1 MNNDINKQRTEEFLL
16 VANEYCLLL
25 ENLKQI
31 SKKGF
36 LEKSQKLL
44 GLLYLKATALQVED
58 DLSDAYIEKFVTE
71 EDWHFI
77 QNGVAGK
84 LGSSESF
91 FEVFTP
97 ETLETDNQENVSLSE
112 CLTDIYQD
120 SKDIV
125 TLYRVGNEESLEN
138 ALFECKM
145 NFERYW
151 GPRLLASLSVI
162 HNLLYG
168 TDSLEDEETT
178 ENKADNLPNTD
189 NWLINERF
197 KDFREEE

>member
-1 MNNDINKQRTEEFLL
+1 MDKDLNTQKIEEFLL

-25 ENLKQI
+25 ENVKEI
-31 SKKGF
+31 SKKAF
-36 LEKSQKLL
+36 LEKNQKLL
-44 GLLYLKATALQVED
+44 GLLYLKATALPIEED
-58 DLSDAYIEKFVTE
+58 INDAFIEKFVTE

-77 QNGVAGK
+77 QNGVAKK

-97 ETLETDNQENVSLSE
+97 ETLETDNQESVSLSE

-120 SKDIV
+120 AKDII
-125 TLYRVGNEESLEN
+125 TLYRIGNEESLSN

-145 NFERYW
+145 NFERFW
-151 GPRLLASLSVI
+151 GPRLLASLSI
-162 HNLLYG
+162 MHNLIYG
-168 TDSLEDEETT
+168 NESLEDEDDTNT
-178 ENKADNLPNTD
+178 SISTPNTN

-197 KDFREEE
+197 NDFNEE

>member
-1 MNNDINKQRTEEFLL
+1 MEKDINKQKIEEFLL

-25 ENLKQI
+25 ENLKAI

-44 GLLYLKATALQVED
+44 GLLYLKASALPVED
-58 DLSDAYIEKFVTE
+58 DINDAYVEKFVSE

-77 QNGVAGK
+77 QNNTATK
-84 LGSSESF
+84 LGGSESF

-97 ETLETDNQENVSLSE
+97 ETLETDNQESVSLSE
-112 CLTDIYQD
+112 CLTDVYQD
-120 SKDIV
+120 AKDIV
-125 TLYRVGNEESLEN
+125 TLYRIGNEESLET
-138 ALFECKM
+138 ALFECKL

-151 GPRLLASLSVI
+151 GPRLLASLSII

-168 TDSLEDEETT
+168 SENLDEEEDTDT
-178 ENKADNLPNTD
+178 EQQLPNTD

-197 KDFREEE
+197 KDFREE

>member
-1 MNNDINKQRTEEFLL
+1 
-16 VANEYCLLL
+16 
-25 ENLKQI
+25 
-31 SKKGF
+31 

-44 GLLYLKATALQVED
+44 GLLYLKASALPAED
-58 DLSDAYIEKFVTE
+58 DLSDAYVEKFVTE

-77 QNGVAGK
+77 QNGVASK
-84 LGSSESF
+84 LGTNESF

-97 ETLETDNQENVSLSE
+97 ETLETDNQESVSLSE

-120 SKDIV
+120 AKDIV
-125 TLYRVGNEESLEN
+125 TLYRIGNEESLETG
-138 ALFECKM
+138 LFECKI

-162 HNLLYG
+162 HNLIYG
-168 TDSLEDEETT
+168 NESLDDEDETNINT
-178 ENKADNLPNTD
+178 EQQTPNTD

-197 KDFREEE
+197 KDFREKE